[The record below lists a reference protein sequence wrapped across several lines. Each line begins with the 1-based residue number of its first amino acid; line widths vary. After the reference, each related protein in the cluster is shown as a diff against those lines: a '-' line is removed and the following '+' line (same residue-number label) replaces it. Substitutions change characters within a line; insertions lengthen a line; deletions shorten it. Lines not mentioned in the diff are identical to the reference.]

1 MLSCVVADRVAI
13 AFVARFPLDLCSGA
27 GMDTSMVVHVLLS
40 AAEAVSSTAA
50 IVEGQGPG

>member
-1 MLSCVVADRVAI
+1 VVADRVAI

-50 IVEGQGPG
+50 IVDGQGPG